1 MIVGS
6 ALLLGLFFFPLW
18 NIELGAPQYPEPL
31 GLNIHI
37 NGLQGQNEFDI
48 QNIDGLN
55 HYIGMKTLPKP
66 EDMWEFT
73 VFPIVVGGM
82 AAIGILIGLLGYLG
96 KLSYMWFLGWFIVM
110 TILGILGMYDFN
122 AWMVDYGTNLD
133 PNAIMK
139 LQNPDGT
146 PMSYKPPLLGHKKML
161 NFDAYSYPHMGGY
174 LMFIGMCFTLLAA
187 WLGCNGMRRKT
198 KPIAKKQLATR

>member
-1 MIVGS
+1 MGS
-6 ALLLGLFFFPLW
+6 ALLLGLFIFPMW

-37 NGLQGQNEFDI
+37 NGIQGQSEFDI

-55 HYIGMKTLPKP
+55 HYIGMKTLQKP
-66 EDMWEFT
+66 DQMWEFT

-82 AAIGILIGLLGYLG
+82 SLLGILIGIFGFLG
-96 KLSYMWFLGWFIVM
+96 KLNYHWFFLWFILM

-146 PMSYKPPLLGHKKML
+146 PMSYKPPLLGHKKLL
-161 NFDAYSYPHMGGY
+161 NFDAYSYPMPGAY
-174 LMFIGMCFTLLAA
+174 LMFTGMFLTLIA
-187 WLGCNGMRRKT
+187 GFKGKRHFRK
-198 KPIAKKQLATR
+198 